1 MLYSRDKIAIFHR
14 SLFHLSHLTT
24 LLLPMLIFSVMSAK
38 YQNTKISKSTGYTEI
53 STPNKPSYALGEIFF
68 LNELFHLPPG
78 SEKK

>member
-1 MLYSRDKIAIFHR
+1 
-14 SLFHLSHLTT
+14 
-24 LLLPMLIFSVMSAK
+24 MSAK

-78 SEKK
+78 REKK